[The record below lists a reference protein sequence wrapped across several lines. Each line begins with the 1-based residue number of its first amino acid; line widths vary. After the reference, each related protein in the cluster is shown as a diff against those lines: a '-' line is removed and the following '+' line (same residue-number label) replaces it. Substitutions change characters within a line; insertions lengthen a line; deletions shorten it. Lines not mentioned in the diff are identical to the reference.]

1 MGISS
6 IILKAK
12 KDLLKYELLERVILF
27 NKVNLVYNKKIII
40 KFTTTSYNGRR
51 YVILNNGIAGPE
63 INIVDVTDDMD
74 ELYNLLETLG
84 YTFKYNITKE
94 LLISEQDFTNRGI
107 KTSRIK
113 LIKK

>member
-1 MGISS
+1 
-6 IILKAK
+6 
-12 KDLLKYELLERVILF
+12 
-27 NKVNLVYNKKIII
+27 
-40 KFTTTSYNGRR
+40 
-51 YVILNNGIAGPE
+51 
-63 INIVDVTDDMD
+63 MD

-84 YTFKYNITKE
+84 YTFKYKITKE